1 MKKLILIGAGSV
13 ASAAAAM
20 TFVGNGV
27 ASAAPD
33 VVGKTYAEA
42 SAAISEEGGTA
53 TIATRVGDRL
63 AEEECLVTGAWDA
76 PFYRAVSQG
85 AEFAEGEVL
94 VSINCNPGVATS
106 STPGHSTL
114 SPLGK
119 AAIQAAEEA
128 QAEEQELADDAL
140 AEPNRR

>member
-1 MKKLILIGAGSV
+1 MKKLILIGAGSLGT
-13 ASAAAAM
+13 AAAAM
-20 TFVGNGV
+20 ALCGTGI

-42 SAAISEEGGTA
+42 SQAISEDGGTA

-63 AEEECLVTGAWDA
+63 TEDECLVTGAWDA

-114 SPLGK
+114 SPLGR
-119 AAIQAAEEA
+119 AAIE
-128 QAEEQELADDAL
+128 QAEEQQAEEQALADDAL
-140 AEPNRR
+140 SEPNRR